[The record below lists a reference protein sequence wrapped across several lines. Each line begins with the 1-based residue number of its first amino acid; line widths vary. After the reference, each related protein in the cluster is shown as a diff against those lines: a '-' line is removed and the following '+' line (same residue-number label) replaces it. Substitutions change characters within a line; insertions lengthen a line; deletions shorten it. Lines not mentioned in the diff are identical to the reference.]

1 MKEMDISKVLNLV
14 KGNKYE
20 AACAAFDLVDHIFKV
35 DVPKSMR
42 ARKLSVQAMT
52 LLHDGVI
59 KFGYEDKNVDYS
71 QSTKTLEKS
80 SEEE

>member
-1 MKEMDISKVLNLV
+1 MKEMEITKVLNLV

-42 ARKLSVQAMT
+42 TRKLSVQAMS

-59 KFGYEDKNVDYS
+59 KFGYENKNNEVVEKS
-71 QSTKTLEKS
+71 QAKS

>member
-1 MKEMDISKVLNLV
+1 MKEMEISKVLNLV

-35 DVPKSMR
+35 DVPKNMR
-42 ARKLSVQAMT
+42 SRKLSVQAMS
-52 LLHDGVI
+52 LLHDGAI
-59 KFGYEDKNVDYS
+59 KFGYDNPQDNHAHRDDH
-71 QSTKTLEKS
+71 

>member
-1 MKEMDISKVLNLV
+1 MKELEISKVLNLV

-35 DVPKSMR
+35 DVPKSMKS
-42 ARKLSVQAMT
+42 RKLSVQAMS
-52 LLHDGVI
+52 LLHDGNI
-59 KFGYEDKNVDYS
+59 QFGYEVAKPNRKKDING
-71 QSTKTLEKS
+71 

>member
-1 MKEMDISKVLNLV
+1 MKEMEITKVLNLV

-42 ARKLSVQAMT
+42 SRKLSVQAMT
-52 LLHDGVI
+52 LLHDGMI
-59 KFGYEDKNVDYS
+59 KYGYDIKPNATEE
-71 QSTKTLEKS
+71 KTSRKKTAKEK
-80 SEEE
+80 

>member
-1 MKEMDISKVLNLV
+1 MKEMEISKVLNLV

-35 DVPKSMR
+35 DVPKNMR
-42 ARKLSVQAMT
+42 TRKLSVQAMT
-52 LLHDGVI
+52 LLHDGAI
-59 KFGYEDKNVDYS
+59 KFGYDTRTDAHAGVEDH
-71 QSTKTLEKS
+71 

>member
-1 MKEMDISKVLNLV
+1 MKEMEITKVLNLV

-42 ARKLSVQAMT
+42 TRKLSVQAMS

-59 KFGYEDKNVDYS
+59 KFGYENKNDIV
-71 QSTKTLEKS
+71 ENKS
-80 SEEE
+80 NRDNKSEEE